1 MILRIYLRGYAW
13 AVSFV
18 GLDSGASGVL
28 DRAVVDGWEHP
39 CDLAARWI
47 VAAWHGAEQARARGL
62 AVREIQCVGIP
73 APLVTLIQR
82 RQWPPEIRAYLAELE
97 GGARLTGCALSRRE
111 RSRIGAVLETAPATD
126 AVLTGVAGLGAVG
139 LTAMVAG

>member
-1 MILRIYLRGYAW
+1 MILRIYLQGYAW

-62 AVREIQCVGIP
+62 EVREIQCIGIP
-73 APLVTLIQR
+73 APLINLIQR

-97 GGARLTGCALSRRE
+97 GGARITGCALSRRE
-111 RSRIGAVLETAPATD
+111 RRRIGEVLETAPATD
-126 AVLTGVAGLGAVG
+126 AIWTGVAGLGAVG